1 MAEDWQTVSEPELER
16 ALEHVGEGLAY
27 PPVPDL
33 ALAVGAR
40 LLAGPSAGGAT
51 LRLLRPVLRP
61 VWQPTLRRVAAGLAA
76 VVVLLSGLLVLS
88 PSARRAVAG
97 WLGLRGVRIDVVATP
112 SLSVPP
118 RLGGG
123 LQLGRPFTLEEA
135 QSRVSYRILLP
146 RDARLGSP
154 DEVYVS
160 TRYPGEV
167 VSLVYGARPGLPGA
181 SQAGVGILL
190 TEFRARFDGELI
202 SQKVAGPGTR
212 IESVTVNGAPGLWL
226 EGDPHFLAFLDEQGD
241 VIEDRT
247 RLAGNVLLWEVGDLT
262 LRIEAD
268 IGKEEA
274 LRIAESVG

>member
-1 MAEDWQTVSEPELER
+1 MARDWQAVTEPELER

-40 LLAGPSAGGAT
+40 LRAAPSRGGAAWG
-51 LRLLRPVLRP
+51 LLRPVFRP
-61 VWQPTLRRVAAGLAA
+61 AWQPTLRRVAAGLAA

-112 SLSVPP
+112 SLSVPS

-123 LQLGRPFTLEEA
+123 LQLGRPFTLAEA

-146 RDARLGSP
+146 KGSGLGSP

-160 TRYPGEV
+160 TRSPGEV
-167 VSLVYGARPGLPGA
+167 VSLVYRARPGLPA
-181 SQAGVGILL
+181 SQAGVGLLL
-190 TEFRARFDGELI
+190 TEFRARLDGELI

-226 EGDPHFLAFLDEQGD
+226 EGDPHFLAFLDEEGD

-268 IGKEEA
+268 IGKDEA